1 MALTNTGGECS
12 GFPMPDVRI
21 PEPPRSGTIT
31 VRYGL
36 STFPAN
42 APQCA
47 GRQVPGLGVFY
58 RPNTG
63 FTGLDR
69 VRIESGAPG
78 QPSQG
83 GQTFNLA
90 VTQWRQNPHDAPRA
104 RSIRFA
110 VAGVLMRMSGCY
122 INPKGRQKS
131 GRKAC
136 PSR

>member
-1 MALTNTGGECS
+1 MRGLMRSVLLTGCLAIVSPGQAQSPPPGEAVVQVAGGQEVMVMALTNTGGECS

-21 PEPPRSGTIT
+21 PEPPRNGTTI

-90 VTQWRQNPHDAPRA
+90 VTQ
-104 RSIRFA
+104 
-110 VAGVLMRMSGCY
+110 
-122 INPKGRQKS
+122 
-131 GRKAC
+131 
-136 PSR
+136 